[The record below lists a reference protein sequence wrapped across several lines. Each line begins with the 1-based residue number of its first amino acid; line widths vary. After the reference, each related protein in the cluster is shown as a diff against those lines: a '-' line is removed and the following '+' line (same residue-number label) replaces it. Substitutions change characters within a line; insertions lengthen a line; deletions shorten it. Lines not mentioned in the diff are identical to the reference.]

1 MLLSKISIK
10 NFKNFDSVALE
21 LSNLNVIVGANASG
35 KSNLLQAIKF
45 IKDIEEEGIENAISL
60 QGGIEFLTNIQQKEH
75 KNCTISIEIMPKEGR
90 IIDVIKPNVLIGLSY
105 SKIAYLIEIKK
116 KNGKKFEIVREE
128 LTYDIDVKELNP
140 SDENNEN
147 TAPIS
152 LFNFEYNLKIDKGKL
167 LESSTFD
174 KKNLTVELSS
184 GQPHD
189 IKKER
194 LSPILIPFDI
204 IKSNNDKSESLIKQ
218 FPLLTSKSLDFLIY
232 DFDVK
237 NAKKPTSMIG
247 KSSLEDNG
255 ENLARVIKKI
265 LEDKEDKRKFSNL
278 IKETLPFINDISV
291 EKLYDNSLAFKVK
304 ENYNANAVV
313 PSSLLSDG
321 TIAVTAMVVAV
332 FFEDKKLLIFEEPE
346 KGIHP
351 ALISKIMNLMYDASE
366 HKQIL
371 ITTHNPEIVK
381 HTALQ
386 DLLLMSRN
394 ETGFSSII
402 KPNDM
407 ESVHIFIENDLGI
420 DQLFIQNLLDI

>member
-1 MLLSKISIK
+1 M
-10 NFKNFDSVALE
+10 
-21 LSNLNVIVGANASG
+21 
-35 KSNLLQAIKF
+35 
-45 IKDIEEEGIENAISL
+45 
-60 QGGIEFLTNIQQKEH
+60 
-75 KNCTISIEIMPKEGR
+75 
-90 IIDVIKPNVLIGLSY
+90 
-105 SKIAYLIEIKK
+105 
-116 KNGKKFEIVREE
+116 
-128 LTYDIDVKELNP
+128 TYDIDVKELNP

-147 TAPIS
+147 TDPIS
-152 LFNFEYNLKIDKGKL
+152 LFNFKYNLKINNKRRL
-167 LESSTFD
+167 SQSSTFD
-174 KKNLTVELSS
+174 EKNLTVELSS

-332 FFEDKKLLIFEEPE
+332 FFEDKKLLIFEDPE

>member
-105 SKIAYLIEIKK
+105 NKIAYLIEIKK

-128 LTYDIDVKELNP
+128 LTYHIGVEELNP

-184 GQPHD
+184 GQKHS

-204 IKSNNDKSESLIKQ
+204 IKSNNNKSESLIKQ

-265 LEDKEDKRKFSNL
+265 LENKEDKRKFSNL